1 MAFDSPE
8 NSNNAVKIFY
18 HENWRIGFFSLTLL
32 CIGKCIA
39 IGGTG
44 GQSPKGKK
52 ADYLTIG
59 LFHDWTIGDGGRRKR
74 ASPKR

>member
-8 NSNNAVKIFY
+8 NINNAVKIFY

-52 ADYLTIG
+52 G
-59 LFHDWTIGDGGRRKR
+59 RLFDDWTISRLDYRRWREDEDLKVKR
-74 ASPKR
+74 